1 MLEIIL
7 ARHGQTEFNAKEIFR
22 GQVDVPLNETGFKQA
37 QLLGEYLSRE
47 KIDAVYTSPLSRAV
61 KTAEAI
67 AGYQKLGVDI
77 VENLND
83 INCGQ
88 WQGMPVADVKEQYP
102 DIYQDWLDTPE
113 QVRLPGGESLA
124 DVRNRALPFVQNAV
138 VRCGEG
144 RIVVVSHR
152 VVTKVLIC
160 ALLTLDDSLF
170 WSFKIDTAGITRFN
184 FDGDR
189 AVMTVHNDTSYLA
202 PLKLGKKQDF

>member
-22 GQVDVPLNETGFKQA
+22 GRVDVPLNETGLKQA
-37 QLLGEYLSRE
+37 QLLGEYLSAE
-47 KIDAVYTSPLSRAV
+47 KIDAVYSSPLKRAV

-67 AGYQKLGVDI
+67 AGYQKLKVN
-77 VENLND
+77 VAPNLND
-83 INCGQ
+83 IDCGQ
-88 WQGMPVADVKEQYP
+88 WQGMPVADVKEKYP

-124 DVRNRALPFVQNAV
+124 DVRSRALPFVEDAV
-138 VRCGEG
+138 IRCKEG
-144 RIVVVSHR
+144 RIVIVSHR
-152 VVTKVLIC
+152 VVHKVLVC
-160 ALLTLDDSLF
+160 ALLTLDNSLF
-170 WSFKIDTAGITRFN
+170 WSFKIDTAGITRFT

-202 PLKLGKKQDF
+202 PLKSLPLKDF